1 MSSDIAVTGDGDL
14 VYTDDVT
21 KTVNIVKN
29 KQIRE
34 VINLEGWET
43 FKVRV
48 TFNGDMLVTMDRI
61 GWRESKIVRYSLSK
75 GWSGFK
81 EKQTIQFD
89 DQGKSL
95 YSSGYPKYI
104 CGNRNLDICVADLEA
119 KAVVVV
125 SQSGKLRFRYN
136 GHAEEPFDPHSITTD
151 SHSQILT
158 ADFHNNRIHTLDRD
172 GHFLRFIDNC
182 GLQRP
187 YGLCVE
193 ISDNVFVVELQ
204 SSKLKKIQY
213 L

>member
-1 MSSDIAVTGDGDL
+1 MPSDIAVTGDGDL

-43 FKVRV
+43 FNSVLPSTV
-48 TFNGDMLVTMDRI
+48 TCWWPWTELV
-61 GWRESKIVRYSLSK
+61 GESKIVRYSLSK
-75 GWSGFK
+75 GSSGFK